1 MMMTYKEYIQSLP
14 SEYLQMLWDEDVHLF
29 QAYKEYVTAWKS
41 LEAEYGEI
49 KNVIC

>member
-1 MMMTYKEYIQSLP
+1 MMTYKEYIQSLP
-14 SEYLQMLWDEDVHLF
+14 SDYLRMLYDEDIHLF

-49 KNVIC
+49 KPC

>member
-1 MMMTYKEYIQSLP
+1 MMTFKQYIESLSAEYIQ
-14 SEYLQMLWDEDVHLF
+14 MLHMEDVHLF

-49 KNVIC
+49 KNVIR

>member
-1 MMMTYKEYIQSLP
+1 MMTFKQYVSSLDAEYIVM
-14 SEYLQMLWDEDVHLF
+14 LQMENVHLF

-49 KNVIC
+49 KK